1 MEIAEENGRTK
12 RVLVLKTCF
21 WMKIWFL
28 RSHQKNA
35 NLQKNVKKQT
45 VSKAATNAAKRKQG
59 FD

>member
-1 MEIAEENGRTK
+1 
-12 RVLVLKTCF
+12 
-21 WMKIWFL
+21 MKIWFL

-59 FD
+59 FDWKVGCFARPSLLGIWQFR